1 VSWAFWH
8 TSCMNWALLKHQNCL
23 EVSAR
28 RTHEGERDSRHAGD
42 QQADAARLG
51 KVSDLLLD
59 VANLQ
64 AGAVVLKTDGG
75 QSMLPFGS
83 IRNFGSDAVTVES
96 TAAAHDAAEPTA
108 TGSMRGFRDLKGL
121 PVANAQGTHLGE
133 VTDLEIDVQGR
144 AVDRDHGAQRRRARG
159 WRQDADDR

>member
-1 VSWAFWH
+1 
-8 TSCMNWALLKHQNCL
+8 
-23 EVSAR
+23 
-28 RTHEGERDSRHAGD
+28 
-42 QQADAARLG
+42 
-51 KVSDLLLD
+51 
-59 VANLQ
+59 
-64 AGAVVLKTDGG
+64 
-75 QSMLPFGS
+75 MLPFGS